1 MGWSLAACSGKQTSQ
16 ATTNNN
22 NKNKNEIHAKKK
34 DVLPISDVNDW
45 RIILVNREHMLSKE
59 LGIELTSITQ
69 NAKPN
74 MKIDSRI
81 ATSYQD
87 MVAADKKRGNQSLF
101 KIRLSS
107 YKITTNLL

>member
-1 MGWSLAACSGKQTSQ
+1 
-16 ATTNNN
+16 
-22 NKNKNEIHAKKK
+22 
-34 DVLPISDVNDW
+34 
-45 RIILVNREHMLSKE
+45 MLSKE

-87 MVAADKKRGNQSLF
+87 MVAFCKKRESIF
-101 KIRLSS
+101 I
-107 YKITTNLL
+107 

>member
-1 MGWSLAACSGKQTSQ
+1 
-16 ATTNNN
+16 
-22 NKNKNEIHAKKK
+22 
-34 DVLPISDVNDW
+34 
-45 RIILVNREHMLSKE
+45 MLSKE

-87 MVAADKKRGNQSLF
+87 MVAVQKRGNQSLF

>member
-1 MGWSLAACSGKQTSQ
+1 
-16 ATTNNN
+16 
-22 NKNKNEIHAKKK
+22 
-34 DVLPISDVNDW
+34 
-45 RIILVNREHMLSKE
+45 MLSKE

-87 MVAADKKRGNQSLF
+87 MVAAAKRGNQSLF
-101 KIRLSS
+101 EIRLSS
-107 YKITTNLL
+107 YKITTNVL

>member
-1 MGWSLAACSGKQTSQ
+1 
-16 ATTNNN
+16 
-22 NKNKNEIHAKKK
+22 
-34 DVLPISDVNDW
+34 
-45 RIILVNREHMLSKE
+45 MLSKE

-87 MVAADKKRGNQSLF
+87 MVATARGNQSLF

>member
-1 MGWSLAACSGKQTSQ
+1 
-16 ATTNNN
+16 
-22 NKNKNEIHAKKK
+22 
-34 DVLPISDVNDW
+34 
-45 RIILVNREHMLSKE
+45 MLSKE

-87 MVAADKKRGNQSLF
+87 MVAKRGNQSLF

>member
-1 MGWSLAACSGKQTSQ
+1 MRR
-16 ATTNNN
+16 
-22 NKNKNEIHAKKK
+22 KK

-87 MVAADKKRGNQSLF
+87 MVAAARGNQSLF

-107 YKITTNLL
+107 YKITTNVL

>member
-1 MGWSLAACSGKQTSQ
+1 
-16 ATTNNN
+16 
-22 NKNKNEIHAKKK
+22 
-34 DVLPISDVNDW
+34 
-45 RIILVNREHMLSKE
+45 MLSKE

-87 MVAADKKRGNQSLF
+87 MVAAARGNQSLF

-107 YKITTNLL
+107 YKITTNVL

>member
-1 MGWSLAACSGKQTSQ
+1 MESSACSGKQTSQ

-22 NKNKNEIHAKKK
+22 DKNKNEIHAKKK

-87 MVAADKKRGNQSLF
+87 MVATKRGNQSLF

>member
-1 MGWSLAACSGKQTSQ
+1 
-16 ATTNNN
+16 
-22 NKNKNEIHAKKK
+22 
-34 DVLPISDVNDW
+34 
-45 RIILVNREHMLSKE
+45 MLSKE

-87 MVAADKKRGNQSLF
+87 MVATKRGNQSLF